1 MSGPPDF
8 DAKYRA
14 DPDPWDVGGSPYE
27 QRKRGVVLAGL
38 RRPRYAGAWDPA
50 CGTGHLT
57 ADLAARCDRVVAS
70 DASPTAARLAAE
82 RCAGLAVAVSHR
94 ALPEAPE
101 DGAFAPD
108 LVLLSEVFY
117 YLSDAERAATVAVV
131 DARAAAGRRGRRRAL
146 GRRPGRRLAE
156 RARGADRARRPAPRP
171 RLDAAGPPRGRRLPA
186 RHPHPWLGVTR
197 RGLALPRSRVIMQ
210 R

>member
-27 QRKRGVVLAGL
+27 QRKRAVVLAGL
-38 RRPRYAGAWDPA
+38 RRPRYTGAWDPA

-70 DASPTAARLAAE
+70 DASATAARLAAE
-82 RCAGLAVAVSHR
+82 RCAGLAVDVSHR
-94 ALPEAPE
+94 ALPEAP
-101 DGAFAPD
+101 DDAAFTPD

-131 DARAAAGRRGRRRAL
+131 DARAAADAELVAVHWDGAPDDAWLSGRGAQTEL
-146 GRRPGRRLAE
+146 VAQLL
-156 RARGADRARRPAPRP
+156 ARGWRQRVHHEDDGFL
-171 RLDAAGPPRGRRLPA
+171 LDTLTRGSA
-186 RHPHPWLGVTR
+186 
-197 RGLALPRSRVIMQ
+197 
-210 R
+210 